1 VKRGV
6 FDVLRRGL
14 DNTIANWPLLLLRF
28 AESVLFAIIAVVAA
42 VVILAPILVSI
53 GINIADLTSVD
64 DVENVY
70 ALLLSKWMMLAWI
83 VVAVSILLAVFV
95 AVHSFVEAGSARV
108 YLDGE
113 RIAGPEQH
121 GLRSRFRVFSM
132 QRWLAGGADGWWTVF
147 WIYNLAW
154 TAAGAILL
162 IPLLPTLVL
171 MLLLGSEEQPL
182 FAIATGCVGLAVT
195 LLLLVVVVIV
205 TTIWVNRAI
214 AGWAMRRSGAR
225 DALAAGWR
233 ALRADLGRHVLIA
246 VALYVV
252 IMAGT
257 GFFASFSFIAAL
269 GQTFGGDAG
278 VAFLMTLPI
287 RILGTICSYA
297 FTAGVTGWFLASYV
311 TLETEGT
318 PSSQSVTH

>member
-1 VKRGV
+1 MRRGV

-14 DNTIANWPLLLLRF
+14 DNTIANWPLLLIRF

-42 VVILAPILVSI
+42 IVILAPILVSI
-53 GINIADLTSVD
+53 GINIADLASVD

-70 ALLLSKWMMLAWI
+70 AILLSKWMMLVWI
-83 VVAVSILLAVFV
+83 VAAVTVLLAVFV

-108 YLDGE
+108 YVDGE
-113 RIAGPEQH
+113 RIAGPEQM
-121 GLRSRFRVFSM
+121 GVRSRFRVFSM
-132 QRWLAGGADGWWTVF
+132 QRWFAGAADGWWTVF

-154 TAAGAILL
+154 TVAGAILL

-171 MLLLGSEEQPL
+171 MLLLRDEQPL
-182 FAIATGCVGLAVT
+182 YAIATGCLGLAVT
-195 LLLLVVVVIV
+195 LLLFIAVAIV

-225 DALAAGWR
+225 DALAEGWR

-246 VALYVV
+246 VALYIV
-252 IMAGT
+252 IMAGS
-257 GFFASFSFIAAL
+257 GFFASFSLIASL
-269 GQTFGGDAG
+269 GQTFGSDSG

-287 RILGTICSYA
+287 RILGTLCSYA
-297 FTAGVTGWFLASYV
+297 FTAGVTGWFLASYA
-311 TLETEGT
+311 TLATDD
-318 PSSQSVTH
+318 SAR